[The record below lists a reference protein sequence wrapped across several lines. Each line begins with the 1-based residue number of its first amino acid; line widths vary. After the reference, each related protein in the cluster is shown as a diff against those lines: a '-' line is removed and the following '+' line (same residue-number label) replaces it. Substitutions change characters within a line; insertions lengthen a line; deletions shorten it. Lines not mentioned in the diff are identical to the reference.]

1 MRQYWMAWVVSALV
15 VVAWGVRAWQ
25 GPMPVAAASVA
36 QQAPAKP
43 APALPSTANDW
54 TTPETRFKI
63 VGPIHYVG
71 TKDLAAYLIATPDGH
86 ILLDG
91 AVPSMAGE
99 IEKSIRT
106 LGFKPEDIKILLITQ
121 AHFDHAG
128 TLAHLAKLSHGSV
141 RIMQGDDA
149 LIGGGGKSDYLFAA
163 NTEFHYPPTK
173 VDVVLKDG
181 DTIALG
187 GVSLKALRTPGH
199 TPGCATYVMQ
209 VADGGRTYT
218 VVFPGSTTVNPGTR
232 LVKNP
237 SYPGIADDYR
247 RTFERLA
254 SLSPDI
260 FLSAHAS
267 FIDLAGKRARMKTEG
282 VQAFV
287 DPEGY
292 RRLHA
297 EKRKAFDD
305 LVKQE
310 SN

>member
-1 MRQYWMAWVVSALV
+1 VQ
-15 VVAWGVRAWQ
+15 
-25 GPMPVAAASVA
+25 AAAP
-36 QQAPAKP
+36 QARPAGGGNP
-43 APALPSTANDW
+43 DW
-54 TTPETRFKI
+54 TTPETPFRI

-71 TKDLAAYLIATPDGH
+71 TKDLGAYLIATPEGH

-91 AVPSMAGE
+91 AVPTMAGE

-106 LGFKPEDIKILLITQ
+106 LGFKPEDIRILLTTQ
-121 AHFDHAG
+121 AHFDHVG
-128 TLAHLAKLSHGSV
+128 TLAHFKALSKASV
-141 RIMQGDDA
+141 RIMQGDDV
-149 LIGGGGKSDYLFAA
+149 LVRDGGKSDYLNSGGGIPSFTPVA
-163 NTEFHYPPTK
+163 

-187 GVSLKALRTPGH
+187 GVSMTALRTAGH
-199 TPGCATYVMQ
+199 TPGCATYTMR

-260 FLSAHAS
+260 FLAAHAS
-267 FIDLAGKRARMKTEG
+267 FFDLAGKRARMKAEG
-282 VQAFV
+282 AQAFV

-297 EKRKAFDD
+297 QKRAAFDD
-305 LVKQE
+305 LLKQE
-310 SN
+310 STSSARSAGPER

>member
-1 MRQYWMAWVVSALV
+1 MREYWLAWVVSGLV
-15 VVAWGVRAWQ
+15 VVAWGTRAWL
-25 GPMPVAAASVA
+25 GPMPVAAASHA
-36 QQAPAKP
+36 QRSPAKP
-43 APALPSTANDW
+43 APALPSTASDW
-54 TTPETRFKI
+54 TTPETPFKI

-106 LGFKPEDIKILLITQ
+106 LGFKPEDIKVLLITQ

-128 TLAHLAKLSHGSV
+128 TLAHFAKLSRGSV
-141 RIMQGDDA
+141 RIMQGDET
-149 LIGGGGKSDYLFAA
+149 LIRDGGKSDYLFAS
-163 NTEFHYPPTK
+163 NTEFHYPATK

-187 GVSLKALRTPGH
+187 GVSMKALRTPGH

-232 LVKNP
+232 LVKDP

-287 DPEGY
+287 DPDGY

-305 LVKQE
+305 LIRQE

>member
-1 MRQYWMAWVVSALV
+1 MREYWLAWVVSGLV
-15 VVAWGVRAWQ
+15 VVAWGTRAWL
-25 GPMPVAAASVA
+25 GPMPVAAASH
-36 QQAPAKP
+36 APAQP
-43 APALPSTANDW
+43 ATVPSTASDW
-54 TTPETRFKI
+54 TTPETPFKI

-71 TKDLAAYLIATPDGH
+71 TKDLAAYLIATPEGH

-106 LGFKPEDIKILLITQ
+106 LGFKPEDIRILLITQ

-128 TLAHLAKLSHGSV
+128 TLAHFATRSHGSV

-149 LIGGGGKSDYLFAA
+149 LIRDGGKSDYLFASDA
-163 NTEFHYPPTK
+163 RFSFAPAK

-187 GVSLKALRTPGH
+187 GVSLTALRTPGH

-209 VADGGRTYT
+209 VTDGGRTYT
-218 VVFPGSTTVNPGTR
+218 VVFPGSTSVNPGTR

-260 FLSAHAS
+260 FLGAHAS
-267 FIDLAGKRARMKTEG
+267 FFDLAGKRARMKTEG
-282 VQAFV
+282 ARAFV

-297 EKRKAFDD
+297 EKRKAFDA
-305 LVKQE
+305 LITQE

>member
-1 MRQYWMAWVVSALV
+1 MREYWLAWVVSGLV
-15 VVAWGVRAWQ
+15 VVAWGTRAWL
-25 GPMPVAAASVA
+25 GPMPVAAASHA
-36 QQAPAKP
+36 LQAPAQP
-43 APALPSTANDW
+43 APVPSTASDW
-54 TTPETRFKI
+54 TTPETPFRI

-71 TKDLAAYLIATPDGH
+71 TKDLAAYLIATPEGH

-106 LGFKPEDIKILLITQ
+106 LGFNPEDIKILLITQ

-128 TLAHLAKLSHGSV
+128 TLAHFATLSRGSV
-141 RIMQGDDA
+141 RIMQGDDT
-149 LIGGGGKSDYLFAA
+149 LIRDGGKSDYLFASEA
-163 NTEFHYPPTK
+163 RFSFAPAK

-218 VVFPGSTTVNPGTR
+218 VVFPGSTSVNPGTR
-232 LVKNP
+232 LVKDP

-260 FLSAHAS
+260 FLGAHAS
-267 FIDLAGKRARMKTEG
+267 FFDLAGKRARMKTEG
-282 VQAFV
+282 AQAFV

-305 LVKQE
+305 LIKQE

>member
-1 MRQYWMAWVVSALV
+1 LAWVVSALV
-15 VVAWGVRAWQ
+15 VVAWGARAWQ
-25 GPMPVAAASVA
+25 SPMPVSAASFA
-36 QQAPAKP
+36 PQASPKP
-43 APALPSTANDW
+43 APSLPSTANDW
-54 TTPETRFKI
+54 TTPETPFTI

-71 TKDLAAYLIATPDGH
+71 TKDLAAYLITTPEGH

-99 IEKSIRT
+99 IEKSIRA
-106 LGFKPEDIKILLITQ
+106 LGFKPEDIRILLITQ

-128 TLAHLAKLSHGSV
+128 TLAHFAKLTHGSV
-141 RIMQGDDA
+141 RVMQGDDS
-149 LIGGGGKSDYLFAA
+149 LIRDGGKSDYLFAA

-218 VVFPGSTTVNPGTR
+218 VVFPGSTSVNPGTR

-247 RTFERLA
+247 RTFDRLA

-297 EKRKAFDD
+297 GKRKAFDD
-305 LVKQE
+305 LIRQE
-310 SN
+310 SH